1 MNQYYLSLCCSAPVT
16 EFKCDRC
23 HQDCQ
28 NNHSIVNEP
37 EYGYYEK
44 GVFIPYIS
52 KVADYTE
59 YIEPKRTIRFKDD
72 ERFEQVKDLEFQ
84 NNLNK

>member
-23 HQDCQ
+23 KQDCQ

-44 GVFIPYIS
+44 GVFIPYIQ
-52 KVADYTE
+52 KVADYAYKE
-59 YIEPKRTIRFKDD
+59 VNTIPRFKEN
-72 ERFEQVKDLEFQ
+72 ERFELSEDLNFQ
-84 NNLNK
+84 NL